1 MRSVGMMAAGVLVC
15 GGALSAVQNAG
26 QTPAIRSATAGV
38 LIDVSVVDRK
48 GQPVLDLSPH
58 DFELKENGVRQQLTS
73 ARLVRTGATS
83 AQPLAPAAPV
93 RPIAAAVTAAT
104 TAPASAAPAGLKV
117 IAEPPPISVTAI
129 LFDRLTTEARPAA
142 RKAALT
148 YLGTVSPPNDYAGM
162 FMTDLSLVTFA
173 PFTNDPKVFRS
184 GLDRMTMTVP
194 SNTRTEVPD
203 PRIAKLLPATPP
215 TVGAEQPAGF
225 TGPDSLRDLAAIEN
239 ARDSELGLLKLLL
252 RMEKSYRALLDEQ
265 NGQASIAGLRAA
277 VEAMRELPGRKTI
290 LYFSE
295 ALPVTARLKSLLD
308 ELIIRAN
315 SANVSIYTVDAAGLR
330 VHSQEAEV
338 ARELDVAGAQ
348 GVGDVPRGDG
358 PWTKD
363 LERQQQVVESRA
375 AAVLGRLANETGGFL
390 ISNTNELGAG
400 VARMQQDRWT
410 YYLLAYQSTNP
421 VLDGTFRRVSV
432 KVTRPNVTVR
442 ARQGYRATPVTPTPA
457 TPGNDK

>member
-1 MRSVGMMAAGVLVC
+1 
-15 GGALSAVQNAG
+15 
-26 QTPAIRSATAGV
+26 V

-83 AQPLAPAAPV
+83 AQALAPGVLVP
-93 RPIAAAVTAAT
+93 PITSAVTAMTTMPASPAT
-104 TAPASAAPAGLKV
+104 TDLQV
-117 IAEPPPISVTAI
+117 TAEPPPISVTAL

-142 RKAALT
+142 RQAALA
-148 YLGTVSPPNDYAGM
+148 YLRTISPPNDYAGM
-162 FMTDLSLVTFA
+162 FMADLSLVTFA
-173 PFTNDPKVFRS
+173 PFTNDPKVFGH

-194 SNTRTEVPD
+194 TNTRTEVPD
-203 PRIAKLLPATPP
+203 ARIARFQPATPP
-215 TVGAEQPAGF
+215 TVGADQPAGF
-225 TGPDSLRDLAAIEN
+225 TGPDSLRDMAAVEN
-239 ARDSELGLLKLLL
+239 ARSGELGLLRVLLH
-252 RMEKSYRALLDEQ
+252 MEKSYRALLDEL
-265 NGQASIAGLRAA
+265 NGQASIAGLRAT

-295 ALPVTARLKSLLD
+295 ALTVTARVKSLLD

-338 ARELDVAGAQ
+338 ARELDLAGAQ

-390 ISNTNELGAG
+390 VSNTNDLGAG
-400 VARMQQDRWT
+400 VARMQQDRST

-421 VLDGTFRRVSV
+421 ALDGTFRRVSV
-432 KVTRPNVTVR
+432 KVTRPTVTVR
-442 ARQGYRATPVTPTPA
+442 ARQGYRATPVTPIPP
-457 TPGNDK
+457 TPGKNK